1 MTSYISFA
9 RRRNHD
15 SSIDSICTKCYQ
27 TIASGQDDSSLTNA
41 DEGHLCDPNAELDRL
56 ESISHQHHWSGGTR

>member
-1 MTSYISFA
+1 MSSFITFA

-27 TIASGQDDSSLTNA
+27 TIASGEDDFTLTSAEEN
-41 DEGHLCDPNAELDRL
+41 HSCDPNAELDRQ
-56 ESISHQHHWSGGTR
+56 ESLSHVHHSSGGTM